1 MFDHSRLVRLI
12 TVALASCAMTWALAG
27 TALAR
32 PDNVAPTA
40 GQSSAPPFQAAQGDA
55 NKAPAATATQ
65 APAFQAAAGDTD
77 KTPNPRQV
85 QGVLNGLDQS
95 PQPSADTTD
104 DTGTAALV
112 IAIIA
117 IMTAIGAVTLTI
129 TRTERP
135 MMGA

>member
-1 MFDHSRLVRLI
+1 MLDHSRLVRLI
-12 TVALASCAMTWALAG
+12 TVALASCAVTWAIAG
-27 TALAR
+27 TAMAS
-32 PDNVAPTA
+32 PA
-40 GQSSAPPFQAAQGDA
+40 GDATTTEQSSAPPFRDAPGDT
-55 NKAPAATATQ
+55 NKAPAATPQ
-65 APAFQAAAGDTD
+65 APAIQAAAGDTA

-85 QGVLNGLDQS
+85 QAVLNGLDQS

-104 DTGTAALV
+104 DTGTAALI

-117 IMTAIGAVTLTI
+117 ILTAIGAVTLTI

>member
-12 TVALASCAMTWALAG
+12 TVALASCAMTWAIAG

-32 PDNVAPTA
+32 PDNAPTA
-40 GQSSAPPFQAAQGDA
+40 PQSSAPPFQAAQGDT
-55 NKAPAATATQ
+55 NKAPAATTP
-65 APAFQAAAGDTD
+65 APAFHAVAGDSD

-104 DTGTAALV
+104 DTGTAALI

-129 TRTERP
+129 TRTDRP